1 MRQIS
6 ACTSYFFFRYNLSMY
21 RPMSIDPIDYLM
33 IGHITLDKT
42 PQGPRLGGTTTFSS
56 LMARALGLRVGIVTS
71 WGMEIPLGP
80 LADIPIIN
88 LSAEHSTTFE
98 NITTSE
104 GRVQTLFHIAN
115 TLDINLIPAE
125 WLNASIVHIGPIAQE
140 IEPTI
145 VRHLSNSLVGTT
157 PQGWLRTWGN
167 DGSVLPTEWPEAAF
181 VLSNVGAAVIS
192 VEDLGF
198 DESRIE
204 EMATACRVLAVT
216 ENSEG
221 VRLFW
226 NGDVRRF
233 RPPVVTEV
241 DTTGAGDIFATAF
254 FFRMFT
260 TRDPWEAA
268 RFATELAAI
277 SVTRRGLQ
285 GIPTSEEIQACMA
298 EVL

>member
-1 MRQIS
+1 
-6 ACTSYFFFRYNLSMY
+6 MY
-21 RPMSIDPIDYLM
+21 RQMSIEPIDYLM
-33 IGHITLDKT
+33 IGHIALDKS

-56 LMARALGLRVGIVTS
+56 MMARALGLRVGIVTS
-71 WGMEIPLGP
+71 WGAELPLGP

-88 LSAEHSTTFE
+88 LPAEHSTTFE
-98 NITTSE
+98 NITTPE
-104 GRVQTLFHIAN
+104 GRIQTLYHVAN
-115 TLDINLIPAE
+115 TLDLNLIPEE
-125 WLNASIVHIGPIAQE
+125 WLKAAIVHIGPIAQE

-145 VRHLSNSLVGTT
+145 VRHLTNSLIGTT
-157 PQGWLRTWGN
+157 PQGWLRTWDD
-167 DGSVLPTEWPEAAF
+167 DGSVVPTEWPEAAF

-192 VEDLGF
+192 DEDLGF

-204 EMATACRVLAVT
+204 EMAIACRVLAVT
-216 ENSEG
+216 EHSQG

-233 RPPVVTEV
+233 RPPMVTEI

-254 FFRMFT
+254 FFRLYT

-268 RFATELAAI
+268 RFATHLAAI
-277 SVTRRGLQ
+277 SVTRAGLH
-285 GIPTSEEIQACMA
+285 GIPTPEEIQDCMA

>member
-1 MRQIS
+1 
-6 ACTSYFFFRYNLSMY
+6 MY
-21 RPMSIDPIDYLM
+21 RQMSIESIDYLM

-42 PQGPRLGGTTTFSS
+42 PGGPRLGGTTTFSS

-71 WGMEIPLGP
+71 WGAEISLGP
-80 LADIPIIN
+80 LADIPMIN
-88 LSAEHSTTFE
+88 LQAEHSTTFE

-104 GRVQTLFHIAN
+104 GRIQTLFQVAN
-115 TLDINLIPAE
+115 TIDLNLIPEE
-125 WLNASIVHIGPIAQE
+125 WLNASIVHLGPIAQE
-140 IEPTI
+140 VEPTI
-145 VRHLSNSLVGTT
+145 VRHLSNSLVGVT
-157 PQGWLRTWGN
+157 PQGWLRTWN
-167 DGSVLPTEWPEAAF
+167 DDGAVVPTEWPEAAF

-204 EMATACRVLAVT
+204 EMASACRVLAVT

-233 RPPVVTEV
+233 RPPMVTEV

-268 RFATELAAI
+268 RFATQIAAI
-277 SVTRRGLQ
+277 SVTRSGLQ
-285 GIPTSEEIQACMA
+285 GIPTPEEIQACMA

>member
-1 MRQIS
+1 
-6 ACTSYFFFRYNLSMY
+6 MY
-21 RPMSIDPIDYLM
+21 RPMSIEPIDYLM
-33 IGHITLDKT
+33 LGHITIDKT
-42 PQGPRLGGTTTFSS
+42 PEGPRLGGTTTFSS

-71 WGMEIPLGP
+71 WGTEVALGP

-88 LSAEHSTTFE
+88 LPAEHSTTFE

-104 GRVQTLFHIAN
+104 GRIQTLFHVAN
-115 TLDINLIPAE
+115 TINLNLIPEE
-125 WLNASIVHIGPIAQE
+125 WLNASIVHLGPIAQE
-140 IEPTI
+140 VEPTI
-145 VRHLSNSLVGTT
+145 VRHLSNSLIATT
-157 PQGWLRTWGN
+157 PQGWLRTWDK
-167 DGSVLPTEWPEAAF
+167 DGSVVPTEWPEASF

-192 VEDLGF
+192 IEDLGF

-216 ENSEG
+216 EHSDG

-233 RPPVVTEV
+233 RPPIVTEI
-241 DTTGAGDIFATAF
+241 DTNGAGDIFATAF
-254 FFRMFT
+254 FFRMYT

-268 RFATELAAI
+268 RFATQLAAI
-277 SVTRRGLQ
+277 SVTRSGLQ
-285 GIPTSEEIQACMA
+285 GIPTPEEIQACMA